1 MCITHADWDLE
12 ISEQLKGKFDCIVK
26 FDETLTAVNVSRCYF
41 YDIMPCVDIAS
52 HELHGFSDDS
62 KKAYECCLYLICV
75 TKNNFISTLL
85 VASKSRV
92 ASYKNKITI
101 SRHELLGNLIS
112 SFKGEIDI
120 SSLYVWSNS
129 KVSLA
134 LIKWNNKEF
143 VTFVQN

>member
-26 FDETLTAVNVSRCYF
+26 FDETLTPVKFSRCYF
-41 YDIMPCVDIAS
+41 YDIMPCDDIAS
-52 HELHGFSDDS
+52 YELHGFSDDS
-62 KKAYECCLYLICV
+62 IKAYECCLYLICV
-75 TKNNFISTLL
+75 T
-85 VASKSRV
+85 
-92 ASYKNKITI
+92 SYKNKITI

-120 SSLYVWSNS
+120 SSLYVWSSS

-134 LIKWNNKEF
+134 LIKWYNKEF
-143 VTFVQN
+143 ATFVQN

>member
-26 FDETLTAVNVSRCYF
+26 FDETLTAAKVSRCYF
-41 YDIMPCVDIAS
+41 YDIMHCDYIAS
-52 HELHGFSDDS
+52 YELHEFSDAS

-92 ASYKNKITI
+92 ASYKNKTTI
-101 SRHELLGNLIS
+101 PRHELFGNLIS
-112 SFKGEIDI
+112 LLCYVMLCI
-120 SSLYVWSNS
+120 LYFDLKCNS
-129 KVSLA
+129 R
-134 LIKWNNKEF
+134 I
-143 VTFVQN
+143 